1 MHISI
6 EKRGYVSKRYS
17 TTVYLLS
24 IFVAVII
31 SSFIF
36 LLRGVNPFYA
46 FYKIFQGSFG
56 SAFGIKETIT
66 KAIPLLLIAEG
77 LIVAFKGKFW
87 NIGANGQLLIGATLS
102 TWIALNYG
110 PTHSAITT
118 IPLMFIIGFIGG
130 ALYGFIPAV
139 LKVKLGINEIIATLM
154 LNYIAEDF
162 VEYLVYGPW
171 KGKTQYGF
179 PYTDNFPPSATL
191 AQIPGTRISYITLII
206 ALVSVVVVYY
216 FIEKTKYGFEIKVA
230 GENSHAAEYSGI
242 DFIKMTIIMMLIS
255 GGLAGISGVGEVAGI
270 HRHLTYPAQV
280 SSGYGYTAIIV
291 AWLAQLNP
299 ILAVV
304 SALFF
309 GGILVGG
316 DVIQTSLGFP
326 FSTINAFNGFIL
338 IFVMI
343 GNFFTEYKI
352 KIRR

>member
-6 EKRGYVSKRYS
+6 EKRGYVSKKYYTS
-17 TTVYLLS
+17 VYLIS
-24 IFVAVII
+24 IFVAVIL

-36 LLRGVNPFYA
+36 LLRGINPFYA
-46 FYKIFQGSFG
+46 FSKIFQGSFG
-56 SAFGIKETIT
+56 SPFGLKETIA
-66 KAIPLLLIAEG
+66 KAIPLLLITEG

-87 NIGANGQLLIGATLS
+87 NIGANGQLLVGATFA
-102 TWIALNYG
+102 TWIALNFG
-110 PTHSAITT
+110 PYHSSISTIT
-118 IPLMFIIGFIGG
+118 IMFLVGFLGG
-130 ALYGFIPAV
+130 ALFGLIPAL
-139 LKVKLGINEIIATLM
+139 LKVKLGINEIISTLM

-179 PYTDNFPPSATL
+179 PYTDNFPQSATL

-206 ALVSVVVVYY
+206 ALLSAVLIYL
-216 FIEKTKYGFEIKVA
+216 FIEKTKYGYEIKVT
-230 GENSHAAEYSGI
+230 GENPHAARYSGI
-242 DFIKMTIIMMLIS
+242 DFVKITIIMMLIS
-255 GGLAGISGVGEVAGI
+255 GGLAGIAGVGEVAGI
-270 HRHLTYPAQV
+270 HRHLTYPAQI

-299 ILAVV
+299 ILAIV

-326 FSTINAFNGFIL
+326 FSTINAFNGLIL
-338 IFVMI
+338 IFVMV

>member
-1 MHISI
+1 MHITI
-6 EKRGYVSKRYS
+6 EKRGYVSKKYT

-24 IFVAVII
+24 IFIAII
-31 SSFIF
+31 FSSLIF

-46 FYKIFQGSFG
+46 FYKIFAGSFG
-56 SAFGIKETIT
+56 SSFGIKETIT
-66 KAIPLLLIAEG
+66 KAIPLLIIAEG

-87 NIGANGQLLIGATLS
+87 NIGANGQLLVGATIG
-102 TWIALNYG
+102 TWIALHFG
-110 PTHSAITT
+110 PTHSAFSTIT
-118 IPLMFIIGFIGG
+118 LMIVFGFLTGG
-130 ALYGFIPAV
+130 LYGIIPAI
-139 LKVKLGINEIIATLM
+139 LKVKLGINEIIVTLM

-191 AQIPGTRISYITLII
+191 NPLPGSRISLVMLII
-206 ALVSVVVVYY
+206 AVISSLVVFY
-216 FIEKTKYGFEIKVA
+216 FIEKTKFGFEIKVI
-230 GENSHAAEYSGI
+230 GDNPHAAKYAGI
-242 DFIKMTIIMMLIS
+242 NFLKTAVIMMLIS
-255 GGLAGISGVGEVAGI
+255 GGLAGIAGIGEVAAI
-270 HRHLTYPAQV
+270 HKHLTYPAQI

-326 FSTINAFNGFIL
+326 SATINAFNGFIL
-338 IFVMI
+338 IFAMI
-343 GNFFTEYKI
+343 GNFFTEYKV
-352 KIRR
+352 KVRR

>member
-6 EKRGYVSKRYS
+6 EKRGYVSKNFS
-17 TTVYLLS
+17 TAIYISS
-24 IFVAVII
+24 IFFAVIV

-36 LLRGVNPFYA
+36 LFRGVNPFYA

-56 SAFGIKETIT
+56 SLYGIKETIT

-102 TWIALNYG
+102 TWVALNFG
-110 PTHSAITT
+110 PTNST
-118 IPLMFIIGFIGG
+118 IPTLLLMFLVGFIGG
-130 ALYGFIPAV
+130 ALYGLIPA
-139 LKVKLGINEIIATLM
+139 LMKVKLGINEIIITLM
-154 LNYIAEDF
+154 FNYIAEDF

-179 PYTDNFPPSATL
+179 PYTDNFPSSATL
-191 AQIPGTRISYITLII
+191 AQIPGTRISYVTLIV
-206 ALVSVVVVYY
+206 ALISAILIYF
-216 FIEKTKYGFEIKVA
+216 FIEKTKYGFEIKVT
-230 GENSHAAEYSGI
+230 GENPHAAKYSGI
-242 DFIKMTIIMMLIS
+242 NFVKITIIMMLIS
-255 GGLAGISGVGEVAGI
+255 GGLAGIAGVGEVAGI
-270 HRHLTYPAQV
+270 HKHLTYPSQV

-299 ILAVV
+299 ILAII
-304 SALFF
+304 SAFFF

-316 DVIQTSLGFP
+316 DIIQTSLGFP

-338 IFVMI
+338 IFVMV

>member
-1 MHISI
+1 MQLKV
-6 EKRGYVSKRYS
+6 EKRGYTQRAFS
-17 TTVYLLS
+17 TSIYLLS
-24 IFVAVII
+24 IVLAII
-31 SSFIF
+31 CSSFIF

-46 FYKIFQGSFG
+46 FSKIFTGSFG
-56 SAFGIKETIT
+56 STFGLKETVA

-102 TWIALNYG
+102 TYIALHFG
-110 PTHSAITT
+110 PTHPSTTT
-118 IPLMFIIGFIGG
+118 IPLMFLAGFIGG
-130 ALYGFIPAV
+130 ALYGFIPAI

-171 KGKTQYGF
+171 KGKTQHNF
-179 PYTDNFPPSATL
+179 PYTDNFPQSATL
-191 AQIPGTRISYITLII
+191 TQIPGSRVSYVTLII
-206 ALVSVVVVYY
+206 ALIAAVVMYF

-230 GENSHAAEYSGI
+230 GENPHAAEYSGI
-242 DFIKMTIIMMLIS
+242 DFVKITIIMMLIS
-255 GGLAGISGVGEVAGI
+255 GGLAGIAGVGEVAGV
-270 HRHLTYPAQV
+270 HKHLTYPEQI
-280 SSGYGYTAIIV
+280 SSNYGYTAIIV
-291 AWLAQLNP
+291 AWLCELNP
-299 ILAVV
+299 ILAVI

-326 FSTINAFNGFIL
+326 YSTINAFNGFIL

-343 GNFFTEYKI
+343 GSFFREYRI